1 MHIQNLTA
9 KPSIQST
16 AAPAP
21 MGLGFEAPFSEALE
35 AELQMKQPIQN
46 LATAM
51 ARPLGIIE
59 APGAQ
64 DVVNFV
70 AQLSAEKKW
79 EAQRVQEFGEI
90 GKEDL
95 VFAQLLPELEGDV
108 RNQIGDVS
116 QTGALTPKNL
126 TEMSQAQ
133 NRLETTPFQLFLD
146 KAVDFFL
153 QVSDQERR
161 SDLLMVD
168 YVEGRISLEELMIE
182 KSKAGVA
189 ISFSLTLVS
198 QVTQT
203 FKEIQN
209 MSV

>member
-90 GKEDL
+90 GEEDL
-95 VFAQLLPELEGDV
+95 VFAQLLPELEE
-108 RNQIGDVS
+108 DVS
-116 QTGALTPKNL
+116 QTSALTPKNL

-209 MSV
+209 MQV